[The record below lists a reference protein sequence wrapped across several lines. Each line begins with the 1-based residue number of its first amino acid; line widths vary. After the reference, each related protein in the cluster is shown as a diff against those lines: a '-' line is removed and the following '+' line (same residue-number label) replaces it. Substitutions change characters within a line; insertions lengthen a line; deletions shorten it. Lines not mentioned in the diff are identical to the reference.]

1 LREIEHSGVKEQ
13 AGLLLNI
20 YLLTVQPPIGAA
32 HGAEI
37 RLRLQEIVDC
47 PHETGETGI
56 VRPRLAAYAAQASL
70 YTEAIKNAMGGDCTN
85 IAVLLQRYLKFCQQ
99 LSHDADQRLKE
110 WVACARA
117 RLGRAAG
124 QTCRDKVDHHTTEI
138 DPGRSWEELGD
149 RLAERAPLASEIG
162 GAQS

>member
-1 LREIEHSGVKEQ
+1 
-13 AGLLLNI
+13 
-20 YLLTVQPPIGAA
+20 VQPPIGA
-32 HGAEI
+32 HGAETG
-37 RLRLQEIVDC
+37 LRLQEIVDC

-56 VRPRLAAYAAQASL
+56 VRPRLAVYAAQASL

-110 WVACARA
+110 WLACARA
-117 RLGRAAG
+117 RQRTFGGPGLRDSCLGADAAD
-124 QTCRDKVDHHTTEI
+124 QVDHQRTEI
-138 DPGRSWEELGD
+138 DPGRSWKELGD
-149 RLAERAPLASEIG
+149 GLAERAPLASEIG